1 MNLSIIFGFAF
12 VIQGYFW
19 KYVFVCMHC
28 GMKVMG
34 VDL

>member
-1 MNLSIIFGFAF
+1 MNLSIIFGFAL
-12 VIQGYFW
+12 VIQGS
-19 KYVFVCMHC
+19 KNVFVCMCC